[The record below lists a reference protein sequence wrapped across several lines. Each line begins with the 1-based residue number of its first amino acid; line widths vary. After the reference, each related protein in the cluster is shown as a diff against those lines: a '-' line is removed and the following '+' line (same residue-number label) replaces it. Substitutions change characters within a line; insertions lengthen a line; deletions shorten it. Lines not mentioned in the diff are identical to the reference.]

1 MRNGLLGVL
10 AGVLLIAGCS
20 TVVSD
25 AILRYHAAAAEV
37 QLGMERD
44 AVLLMLEP
52 TQATLPLS
60 RRKPPEQFFEV
71 VDGQQRLVEIYF
83 YRSRTNGDGLM
94 TDDEF
99 MPYVFHD
106 GKLAAIGWTAIGG
119 PKTQAQP
126 TPEQHIHIVR

>member
-1 MRNGLLGVL
+1 MRIVGFGLL
-10 AGVLLIAGCS
+10 AGLLLLVGCS
-20 TVVSD
+20 TSVSD
-25 AILRYHAAAAEV
+25 AILRYHSAAAEV
-37 QLGMERD
+37 QLGMDRD
-44 AVLLMLEP
+44 AVLLKLEP
-52 TQATLPLS
+52 TQAELPLS
-60 RRKPPEQFFEV
+60 RRKPPEQYYEV
-71 VDGQQRLVEIYF
+71 IDGRQRLVEIYF
-83 YRSRTNGDGLM
+83 YRSRTNHDGLM